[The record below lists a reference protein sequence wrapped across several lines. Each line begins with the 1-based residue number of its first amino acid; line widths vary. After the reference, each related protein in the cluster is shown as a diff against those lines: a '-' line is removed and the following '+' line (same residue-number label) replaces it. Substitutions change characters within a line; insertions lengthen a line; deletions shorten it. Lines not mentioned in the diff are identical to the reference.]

1 MLFFWQMMTYEW
13 YLPKMAKHLPGVNFP
28 GNRWNP
34 VEGILP
40 SGMVTFNLYHFLE
53 TNKQ

>member
-1 MLFFWQMMTYEW
+1 MLSFWQMMTYEW
-13 YLPKMAKHLPGVNFP
+13 YLPKMAKHLPGVKFP

-34 VEGILP
+34 VEGILS

-53 TNKQ
+53 VNKQ